1 MTRHLDNRPVS
12 ASTYRKHGCRCEEC
26 RAAANAHQREMR
38 RRGRTALHLKADRK
52 AATWAATWVRREHPE
67 VWQKLRAEAQAEV
80 GLTTDSG
87 AK

>member
-1 MTRHLDNRPVS
+1 
-12 ASTYRKHGCRCEEC
+12 
-26 RAAANAHQREMR
+26 MR
-38 RRGRTALHLKADRK
+38 RSGRTALHLKADRK